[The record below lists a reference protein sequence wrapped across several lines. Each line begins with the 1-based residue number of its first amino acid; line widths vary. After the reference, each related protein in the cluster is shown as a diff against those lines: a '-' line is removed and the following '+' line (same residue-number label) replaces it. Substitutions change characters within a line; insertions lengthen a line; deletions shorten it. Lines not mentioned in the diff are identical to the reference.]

1 MVLKIVQNY
10 DEFGEMDRLEKSM
23 KKIKLYLVGV
33 VAVFGLFTLTA
44 CTEAD
49 KVSYNVSQDADNF
62 NVIRRVTVINTRTD
76 KAEFEAIGR
85 ISVNTEDKDK
95 LVIIAETGKDKYK
108 KHLVN
113 LTGNNMYV
121 VEDFEGAK
129 VNQYKYEVNYMPKSI
144 VPWTVTQKE

>member
-1 MVLKIVQNY
+1 MKQVKKYFIAIVVLL
-10 DEFGEMDRLEKSM
+10 G
-23 KKIKLYLVGV
+23 LVV
-33 VAVFGLFTLTA
+33 LTA

-85 ISVNTEDKDK
+85 ISVNTEDKNK
-95 LVIIAETGKDKYK
+95 LIVIAETSKGVYK
-108 KHLVN
+108 KHLIN

-121 VEDFEGAK
+121 VEDLEGAK
-129 VNQYKYEVNYMPKSI
+129 VNQYKYEVNYMPESI
-144 VPWTVTQKE
+144 IPWTVTEKK